1 MNDLRIVKGNTF
13 ETIIEVRAYTYK
25 GQEIKDFDL
34 QKCTNISIVVHI
46 NGDTQSINS
55 YEIIDQKNL
64 VITWAGKSTKVG
76 AYSLEVRGKL
86 DDLDWR
92 FYDKQPIFTI
102 VNTNAEANI
111 PKQSIIKEGC
121 YCVNKQDVYLYNATT
136 ENKIDYIGGD
146 YYVYRY
152 DPESKEYVRTNIYV
166 KGAKGDSGIQGMR
179 GEAGPAGPQG
189 PKGEKGD
196 PGENGQPGPKG
207 DDGAPGPQGLQGPKG
222 DKGDKGDTGQ
232 TGAQGEPG
240 PRGPQ
245 GERGPQGDPGQPG
258 TTDYNQLQNKPDL
271 SIYLTTE
278 VDPTVPSWAKASS
291 KPTYTASE
299 VGALPSSTVIPTIT
313 FRQW

>member
-34 QKCTNISIVVHI
+34 QKCTNISVVVHI

-179 GEAGPAGPQG
+179 GETGPAGP
-189 PKGEKGD
+189 E
-196 PGENGQPGPKG
+196 
-207 DDGAPGPQGLQGPKG
+207 GPQ
-222 DKGDKGDTGQ
+222 
-232 TGAQGEPG
+232 
-240 PRGPQ
+240 GPQ
-245 GERGPQGDPGQPG
+245 GESG
-258 TTDYNQLQNKPDL
+258 TSDYNDLINKPDFAIVATSGMYDDL
-271 SIYLTTE
+271 NN
-278 VDPTVPSWAKASS
+278 
-291 KPTYTASE
+291 KPTIPE
-299 VGALPSSTVIPTIT
+299 ESSSITIDEME
-313 FRQW
+313 RILN